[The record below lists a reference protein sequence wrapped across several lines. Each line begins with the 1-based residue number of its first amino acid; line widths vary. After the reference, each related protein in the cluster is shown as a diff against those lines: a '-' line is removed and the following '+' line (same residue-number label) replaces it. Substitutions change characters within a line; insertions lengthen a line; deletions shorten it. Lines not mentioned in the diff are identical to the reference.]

1 MKVIGLIPAR
11 IGSTRLKNKPLVSFS
26 NKTLIQHTFCSVQES
41 KLFDKI
47 FVLTDDE
54 RIYKSAVD
62 IRANVYFSH
71 KTFKNGTERCV
82 DFIMNSDLELNGQD
96 LIVNIQCDEPFLKKK
111 HFEKIISTS
120 KTHSGISTLA
130 CHIKQDELF
139 EPNIVKVNIDDDSN
153 AIKFSRHSENFNKYN
168 RIYKHIGIY
177 AYKKNTLKKI
187 SSLQPTESEISES
200 LEQLRWL
207 DNNYKI
213 LCKIINDDII
223 SINVESDL
231 KNI

>member
-11 IGSTRLKNKPLVSFS
+11 IGSTRLKNKPLVSFL
-26 NKTLIQHTFCSVQES
+26 NKTLVQHTFCSVQES
-41 KLFDKI
+41 NIFDKI

-54 RIYKSAVD
+54 RIYKSAFE
-62 IRANVYFSH
+62 IGANVYLSH
-71 KTFKNGTERCV
+71 KKFKNGTERCV

-96 LIVNIQCDEPFLKKK
+96 LIVNIQCDEPFLERKN
-111 HFEKIISTS
+111 FEKIISSS
-120 KTHSGISTLA
+120 KAHSGISTLA
-130 CHIKQDELF
+130 CPIKQNELF

-153 AIKFSRHSENFNKYN
+153 AVIFSRHRKNLNIDH
-168 RIYKHIGIY
+168 RIYKHLGIY

-187 SSLQPTESEISES
+187 SSLQPTKSEISES

-213 LCKIINDDII
+213 LCKIINEDII

>member
-11 IGSTRLKNKPLVSFS
+11 IGSTRLKNKPLIRFS
-26 NKTLIQHTFCSVQES
+26 NKTLVQHTFFSVQES
-41 KLFDKI
+41 NLFDKI

-54 RIYKSAVD
+54 RIYESAVEVGAD
-62 IRANVYFSH
+62 VYFSH

-82 DFIMNSDLELNGQD
+82 DFIMNSDLKLNGQD
-96 LIVNIQCDEPFLKKK
+96 LIVNIQCDEPFFKKK
-111 HFEKIISTS
+111 HFENIISSS
-120 KTHSGISTLA
+120 KSHIGISTLA
-130 CHIKQDELF
+130 CPIKQDELF

-153 AIKFSRHSENFNKYN
+153 AIIFSRHKKNLYVNH
-168 RIYKHIGIY
+168 RIYKHLGIY
-177 AYKKNTLKKI
+177 AYKKNTLEKI
-187 SSLQPTESEISES
+187 SSLQPTKSETSES

-207 DNNYKI
+207 DNDYKI
-213 LCKIINDDII
+213 LCTIINDNII